1 MNMTRRG
8 GYLFFIKEEDKE
20 SSYGAGELL
29 QFMTQGPGSI
39 SESELVVSGAL
50 ARCKSSSTL

>member
-1 MNMTRRG
+1 MTRRG